1 MRTGAILLLA
11 GAAIAG
17 GWFVPDLLSAKP
29 AAEVVVATPLQRADV
44 ERIIFEDMGVA
55 DVSWED
61 GCLPLMQQIPRGSA
75 PQDFWDAW
83 QDHVKIAERIAGQVA
98 GAPEDEVY
106 AAQDAYRA
114 SYLKLIAIA
123 KRHGAD
129 TRAAERK
136 FEV

>member
-1 MRTGAILLLA
+1 
-11 GAAIAG
+11 
-17 GWFVPDLLSAKP
+17 
-29 AAEVVVATPLQRADV
+29 VVATPEQRADV

-83 QDHVKIAERIAGQVA
+83 QDHVKIAERIAGQVG

>member
-17 GWFVPDLLSAKP
+17 GWFVPDLLNAAP
-29 AAEVVVATPLQRADV
+29 AAEVLVATPEQRADV

-83 QDHVKIAERIAGQVA
+83 QEHVKIAERIAGQVG